1 MMEIQIKKTVK
12 AGNSSAV
19 VLPKAWLNKEV
30 RVELVKKTPEGILS
44 DTIDILREHIDIGEI
59 IGVYLVGSYA
69 REEQT
74 IESDIDILVVTNS
87 FDKEMISEGAY
98 NILIVSKE
106 LLEQKL
112 REDLLPIGAM
122 LSEARPLLNL
132 YYLSSLEVKVTKRNV
147 KWYIES
153 TEDKLRVVKDF
164 LNKMNKSSKKYIDDR
179 VIYTLV
185 LRIRTLYIIE
195 KMMKEKD
202 YSKEEFVK
210 LIRDISGSSKVYDT
224 YTRVKNDIRGKGEVK
239 IEEAE
244 RLCEYLE
251 DYLWKIRKSLSKL

>member
-1 MMEIQIKKTVK
+1 MEIQIKKTVK

-19 VLPKAWLNKEV
+19 VLPRAWLNKEV
-30 RVELVKKTPEGILS
+30 RVELVKKTPERILS
-44 DTIDILREHIDIGEI
+44 DTIDILKEHIDIGEI

-74 IESDIDILVVTNS
+74 NESDIDILVVTNS
-87 FDKEMISEGAY
+87 VDNEMISEGVY
-98 NILIVSKE
+98 NILIVSNE

-122 LSEARPLLNL
+122 LREAKPLLNS
-132 YYLSSLEVKVTKRNV
+132 YYLSSLEVKVTKRNA

-153 TEDKLRVVKDF
+153 TEDKLRVVKDV
-164 LNKMNKSSKKYIDDR
+164 LNKMKKSRRKYIDDR

-195 KMMKEKD
+195 KLIKEKY

-210 LIRDISGSSKVYDT
+210 LIRKISGNNKVYDG
-224 YTRVKNDIRGKGEVK
+224 YVRVKNDIMGKREVG

-244 RLCEYLE
+244 RLYEYLG
-251 DYLWKIRKSLSKL
+251 DYLEKIRESLSKL